1 MTSLGVYYFEIIA
14 LKTEVPM
21 LDSRWRFGLGVVE
34 DELYRFTIRDELEM
48 ASNGL
53 DNLLEDLTGGVS
65 AKVESCVSPEC
76 LVCRKSSDISTLG
89 V

>member
-1 MTSLGVYYFEIIA
+1 MTSLGVYCFEIIA
-14 LKTEVPM
+14 LKTEVPA
-21 LDSRWRFGLGVVE
+21 LDSRWRFGLE
-34 DELYRFTIRDELEM
+34 DELYRFTICDELEM

-65 AKVESCVSPEC
+65 AKVESCVSPES
-76 LVCRKSSDISTLG
+76 LVRCKSSDVSTLG